1 MDKLRRTL
9 SFRDL
14 IVIVVG
20 TVIGSGIW
28 LTPGGV
34 VRNAGSGGVALIV
47 WAVGGLLSLLGALT
61 FAELGA
67 ARPESG
73 GLYVYLRDAFGPGLA
88 FVYGWTMFLVIGS
101 GSMATLGAAFPRY
114 VGVFVPLSPWAA
126 RLVAIA
132 MIGVVTILNVR
143 GARQSADV
151 QSVATIVK
159 VGVIIVLTILLIA
172 LAPPSTSAGRW
183 WPEQLSLATV
193 TGAITGMIGVLWAY
207 EGWQYVTF
215 SAGETLDPQRTF
227 ARGIVV
233 GTSLLIVI
241 YVLANVGY
249 FAALGVDGVAASRTV
264 ASDAASA
271 TIGPWASRVVA
282 GVILVS
288 IFSAANGMMLT
299 LPRLFFAMAADR
311 LFFARLA
318 VVHPRF
324 GTPAAAI
331 VGTALWS
338 AVLVLSGTF
347 EQLLTYVVFMSWI
360 WFALAAF
367 AIFAYRRREPDA
379 SRPFRTPGY
388 PLTPVIFILSA
399 LVIVVNT
406 IIAQPVQSLVGMGL
420 AAVGVP
426 AYFWWKPRRT
436 T

>member
-143 GARQSADV
+143 GTRQSADV

-159 VGVIIVLTILLIA
+159 VVVIMVLTILLIA
-172 LAPPSTSAGRW
+172 LSPPITSSGRW
-183 WPEQLSLATV
+183 GPEQLALATV
-193 TGAITGMIGVLWAY
+193 TGAITG
-207 EGWQYVTF
+207 
-215 SAGETLDPQRTF
+215 
-227 ARGIVV
+227 
-233 GTSLLIVI
+233 
-241 YVLANVGY
+241 
-249 FAALGVDGVAASRTV
+249 
-264 ASDAASA
+264 
-271 TIGPWASRVVA
+271 
-282 GVILVS
+282 
-288 IFSAANGMMLT
+288 
-299 LPRLFFAMAADR
+299 
-311 LFFARLA
+311 
-318 VVHPRF
+318 
-324 GTPAAAI
+324 
-331 VGTALWS
+331 
-338 AVLVLSGTF
+338 
-347 EQLLTYVVFMSWI
+347 
-360 WFALAAF
+360 
-367 AIFAYRRREPDA
+367 
-379 SRPFRTPGY
+379 
-388 PLTPVIFILSA
+388 
-399 LVIVVNT
+399 
-406 IIAQPVQSLVGMGL
+406 
-420 AAVGVP
+420 
-426 AYFWWKPRRT
+426 
-436 T
+436 